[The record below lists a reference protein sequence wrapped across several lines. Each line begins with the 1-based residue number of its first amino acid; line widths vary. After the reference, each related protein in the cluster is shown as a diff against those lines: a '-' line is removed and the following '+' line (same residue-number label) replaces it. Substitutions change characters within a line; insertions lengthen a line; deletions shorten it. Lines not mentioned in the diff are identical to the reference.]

1 MNIERSM
8 FWFKDGDE
16 QLVSVNEDFFGIAIL
31 LNRLLNDIYDGKKIK
46 FINLNFFTNKTYELH
61 SVLPK
66 DTPYYYGG
74 HLTYYGLFDV
84 NQFNVLSWDKK
95 KSYVW
100 EKACDYIKKSAE
112 FTKNKKLLD
121 AIEYAYSKGIEIN
134 LNPDYRLMELNIT
147 VSEQQFKV
155 ALWINFREDGMYS
168 TLTIENDEGVI
179 FEKEIDK
186 TKKGIEF
193 FLEMYKALEF
203 DGNSIVIKGRKD
215 VDYLPLKI
223 PLPEFILS

>member
-31 LNRLLNDIYDGKKIK
+31 LNRLLNDIYDGKRIK
-46 FINLNFFTNKTYELH
+46 FINLNFFTNRTYELH

-95 KSYVW
+95 KIYVW
-100 EKACDYIKKSAE
+100 ERACDYIKKSAE

-147 VSEQQFKV
+147 VSEQQFKI

-223 PLPEFILS
+223 PWLNLF

>member
-1 MNIERSM
+1 MNIERLM

-16 QLVSVNEDFFGIAIL
+16 QLVSVNEDFFGISIL
-31 LNRLLNDIYDGKKIK
+31 LNRLLNSIYDGKKIK

-134 LNPDYRLMELNIT
+134 LNPDYRLMELNIA

-193 FLEMYKALEF
+193 FLEMYKALEL

>member
-1 MNIERSM
+1 M

-31 LNRLLNDIYDGKKIK
+31 LNRLLNDIYDGKRIK
-46 FINLNFFTNKTYELH
+46 FINLNFFTNRTYELH

-95 KSYVW
+95 KIYVW
-100 EKACDYIKKSAE
+100 ERACDYIKKSAE

-147 VSEQQFKV
+147 VSEQQFKI

-223 PLPEFILS
+223 PWLNLF

>member
-31 LNRLLNDIYDGKKIK
+31 LNRLLNDMYDGKKIK

>member
-1 MNIERSM
+1 MNIERTL

-16 QLVSVNEDFFGIAIL
+16 LLISINEDFFGLATL
-31 LNRLLNDIYDGKKIK
+31 LNRLLNEKYNGKKIK
-46 FINLNFFTNKTYELH
+46 FINLDFATDKTYDLH
-61 SVLPK
+61 TNLPK
-66 DTPYYYGG
+66 EHPYYFGG
-74 HLTYYGLFDV
+74 HLRYYGLFSV
-84 NQFNVLSWDKK
+84 SKFNALNWSEKK
-95 KSYVW
+95 LYVW
-100 EKACDYIKKSAE
+100 EKAYVYIKKSAE
-112 FTKNKKLLD
+112 FTKNQQLLD
-121 AIEYAYSKGIEIN
+121 AVEYAYSKGIEIN
-134 LNPDYRLMELNIT
+134 LNPDYRLMEIDIT
-147 VSEQQFKV
+147 VSEQKFKV

-168 TLTIENDEGVI
+168 ALTIENNEGVI

-186 TKKGIEF
+186 TKKGVEF